1 MHRMTITQLL
11 RSGIASPLY
20 SCTHGMQYWVYRAKI
35 VIPNSGLSIG
45 TVLESLNEAHNG
57 RGNACSQSCEVAVNK
72 DSDLS

>member
-1 MHRMTITQLL
+1 M
-11 RSGIASPLY
+11 
-20 SCTHGMQYWVYRAKI
+20 
-35 VIPNSGLSIG
+35 IPNSGLSIG